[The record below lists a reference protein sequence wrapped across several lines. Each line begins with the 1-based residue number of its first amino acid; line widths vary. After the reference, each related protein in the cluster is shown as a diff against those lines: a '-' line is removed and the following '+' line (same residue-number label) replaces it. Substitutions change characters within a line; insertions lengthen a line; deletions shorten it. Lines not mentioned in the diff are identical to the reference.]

1 MSDLRFLRA
10 WRIYVVAALVFNAGM
25 LVVDAVTGNPIV
37 VLPIICVTF
46 LVGALVLMTRV
57 IGRRAEQLRPR
68 PDYAAIARMERDV
81 YGETFQHDGSPHWAS
96 SQRDRS
102 HDDAL
107 IHSGAIV
114 HLGGTIILPSG
125 EKITGAEWARRG
137 GRTL

>member
-1 MSDLRFLRA
+1 MTDLRFLRA

-46 LVGALVLMTRV
+46 LAGALVLMTRV

-81 YGETFQHDGSPHWAS
+81 YGETFEHDGAPARTVGVPLTGYSPQRS
-96 SQRDRS
+96 SYRS
-102 HDDAL
+102 MRAAHYCYRHDW
-107 IHSGAIV
+107 GAND
-114 HLGGTIILPSG
+114 
-125 EKITGAEWARRG
+125 
-137 GRTL
+137 

>member
-57 IGRRAEQLRPR
+57 IRRRAEQLRPR

-81 YGETFQHDGSPHWAS
+81 YGETFGHDGAPARTVGVPHY
-96 SQRDRS
+96 R
-102 HDDAL
+102 H
-107 IHSGAIV
+107 H
-114 HLGGTIILPSG
+114 
-125 EKITGAEWARRG
+125 
-137 GRTL
+137 